1 MMLFRLAGIAAT
13 LLLGF
18 AIVGAWPAVA
28 KDKLSFTFNA
38 EPAHEAA
45 VWALQ
50 NGKVKS
56 DILDIEIKPLNIP
69 AAQQA
74 MANRQIDVFENG
86 LLALEY
92 AAKQGMQMKM
102 IGVELRYQPAPVG
115 FGLWVKKDSPI
126 KTIQD
131 LKGKK
136 IAVGGLRATYVT
148 VVRLAMQKKYGL
160 NVALDGGDFNWLQ
173 LPGPGM
179 LPALQTGRV
188 DAALLSHI
196 QSWQARHGNDY
207 RMAVN
212 TGQDL
217 KDVFGFRVIT
227 TVLMAY
233 KDQVE
238 AKPKLYGE
246 FVRMLK
252 ASSDYARQNPKEV
265 FQAMAEKRKIEAA
278 FFEDWFANY
287 AEIPIS
293 ITEEDITT
301 INRIW
306 EMSKQ
311 IGMSENPGDV
321 RDWIW
326 EGALRK

>member
-1 MMLFRLAGIAAT
+1 
-13 LLLGF
+13 
-18 AIVGAWPAVA
+18 
-28 KDKLSFTFNA
+28 
-38 EPAHEAA
+38 
-45 VWALQ
+45 
-50 NGKVKS
+50 
-56 DILDIEIKPLNIP
+56 
-69 AAQQA
+69 
-74 MANRQIDVFENG
+74 MANKQIDVFENG

-92 AAKQGMQMKM
+92 AARQGLQMKM

-126 KTIQD
+126 KSIND

-136 IAVGGLRATYVT
+136 IAVGGLRATYLT
-148 VVRLAMQKKYGL
+148 VVRLAMSKKYGV
-160 NVALDGGDFNWLQ
+160 NVALDGGDFNWVQ
-173 LPGPGM
+173 VPGSGM

-196 QSWQARHGNDY
+196 QSWQARKGDDY
-207 RMAVN
+207 RMVVN
-212 TGQDL
+212 AGQDL
-217 KDVFGFRVIT
+217 KDTFGFRVIT

-238 AKPKLYGE
+238 AKPKLYRE

-252 ASSDYARQNPKEV
+252 ESSDYAKQHPDEV
-265 FQAMAEKRKIEAA
+265 FQAMAAKRKIEPA
-278 FFEDWFANY
+278 FFKDWYANY

-293 ITEEDITT
+293 ITDEDITT

-311 IGMSENPGDV
+311 IGMSKDPGDV
-321 RDWIW
+321 RNWIW

>member
-1 MMLFRLAGIAAT
+1 MMRFRYSTLAALVAV
-13 LLLGF
+13 
-18 AIVGAWPAVA
+18 AVAGAGSALA
-28 KDKLSFTFNA
+28 KDKISFTFNA

-92 AAKQGMQMKM
+92 AARQGLQMKM
-102 IGVELRYQPAPVG
+102 IGVELRYHPAPVG

-126 KTIQD
+126 KSIND

-148 VVRLAMQKKYGL
+148 VVRLAMEKKYGV
-160 NVALDGGDFNWLQ
+160 NVALDGGDFNWVQ

-196 QSWQARHGNDY
+196 QSWQARKGNDY
-207 RMAVN
+207 RMVIN
-212 TGQDL
+212 SGQDL
-217 KDVFGFRVIT
+217 KETYGFRVIT

-238 AKPKLYGE
+238 AKPQLYRE

-252 ASSDYARQNPKEV
+252 ESSDYAKKNPKEV
-265 FQAMAEKRKIEAA
+265 FEAMAQKRKIEAA

-293 ITEEDITT
+293 ITNEDITT

-306 EMSKQ
+306 EMSKK
-311 IGMSENPGDV
+311 IGMSKDPGDV
-321 RDWIW
+321 RNWIW
-326 EGALRK
+326 EGALRE

>member
-1 MMLFRLAGIAAT
+1 MKFARYSIAAT
-13 LLLGF
+13 LIGL
-18 AIVGAWPAVA
+18 AAVIAAPALA
-28 KDKLSFTFNA
+28 KDKISFTFNA
-38 EPAHEAA
+38 EPAHESA
-45 VWALQ
+45 VWALE

-56 DILDIEIKPLNIP
+56 DILDIVIKPLNIA

-74 MANRQIDVFENG
+74 MANKQIDVFENG

-92 AAKQGMQMKM
+92 AARLGLQMKM

-126 KTIQD
+126 KSIND

-136 IAVGGLRATYVT
+136 IAVGGLRATYLT
-148 VVRLAMQKKYGL
+148 VVRLAMSKKYGV
-160 NVALDGGDFNWLQ
+160 NVALDGGDFNWVQ
-173 LPGPGM
+173 VPGSGM

-196 QSWQARHGNDY
+196 QSWQARKGDDY
-207 RMAVN
+207 RMVVN
-212 TGQDL
+212 AGQDL
-217 KDVFGFRVIT
+217 KDTFGFRVIT

-238 AKPKLYGE
+238 AKPKLYRE

-252 ASSDYARQNPKEV
+252 ESSDYAKQHPDEV
-265 FQAMAEKRKIEAA
+265 FQAMAAKRKIEPA
-278 FFEDWFANY
+278 FFKDWY
-287 AEIPIS
+287 AYYSEITIS
-293 ITEEDITT
+293 LTDEDITT

-311 IGMSENPGDV
+311 IGMSKDPGDV
-321 RDWIW
+321 RTWIW

>member
-1 MMLFRLAGIAAT
+1 MKHVRCILAALAGLALASA
-13 LLLGF
+13 GP
-18 AIVGAWPAVA
+18 AWA
-28 KDKLSFTFNA
+28 KEKISFTFNA
-38 EPAHEAA
+38 EPAHESS

-56 DILDIEIKPLNIP
+56 DILDIEIKPLNIS

-92 AAKQGMQMKM
+92 AARQGLQMKM

-126 KTIQD
+126 KSIND

-148 VVRLAMQKKYGL
+148 VMRLAMQKKYNV
-160 NVALDGGDFNWLQ
+160 NVALDGGDFSWVQ

-196 QSWQARHGNDY
+196 QSWQARKGDDY
-207 RMAVN
+207 RLVVN
-212 TGQDL
+212 SGEDIKETL
-217 KDVFGFRVIT
+217 GFRVIT

-238 AKPKLYGE
+238 AKPKLYAE
-246 FVRMLK
+246 FLRMLK
-252 ASSDYARQNPKEV
+252 ESAEYARTNPKEV
-265 FQAMAEKRKIEAA
+265 FEAMAAKRKIEAA
-278 FFEDWFANY
+278 FFEDWYANY

-293 ITEEDITT
+293 ITDADITA

-311 IGMSENPGDV
+311 IGMSKDPGDV
-321 RDWIW
+321 RNWIW